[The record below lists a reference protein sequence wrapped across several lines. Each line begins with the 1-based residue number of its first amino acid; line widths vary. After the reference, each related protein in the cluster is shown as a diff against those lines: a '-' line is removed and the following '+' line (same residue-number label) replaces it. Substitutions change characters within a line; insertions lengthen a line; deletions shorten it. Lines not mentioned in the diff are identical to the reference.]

1 MPVIGICFML
11 LFKSAGW
18 QCRQSIIAIAL
29 TERRCAAIGSSSVA
43 VVHLFEPASGST
55 VTTNGHK
62 EFKDPEVDQVQDEY
76 GNFLFSDD
84 GTPKIIKEDQDYY
97 DELYNHDGT
106 RKDDTWP
113 WWLPDDATYLDHA
126 GCTLYPTSLMHRFT
140 QDMTSNLFGNPHS
153 ASPSSM
159 LSSIRVEDVRD
170 RVLRFFNADPEHF
183 DLVFVANATAGIKMV
198 MDGFRD
204 LPTGYWY
211 GYHRDAHNSLVGVR
225 EHANSARC
233 FANDDEVEKWIAEE
247 DEDTTSTSARLF
259 AYPAQSNMNGR
270 RSPLRWCSEIRRSK
284 PCTYTLLDAAA
295 FLTTGC
301 LDLSNHEEAPDFI
314 CMSFYKIFGYPDLG
328 GLIVRK
334 ASGDMLTRRKYFAG
348 GTVEMVLTVG
358 STWHIKRDGVHETL
372 EDGTLPFHNIVALGH
387 ALDVYTELYTSPRNV
402 SAHASALA
410 KSAYDRLSSLRYSN
424 GAPVCEIHK
433 DSLASYDD
441 STTQGPTVAF
451 NVRRP
456 DGSWLGKSVVEHAA
470 IQHGIHMRSG
480 GVCNPGGTATV
491 LQLSPQEMHHN
502 YDAGQRCGDTNDVMG
517 GKPTGILRIS
527 LGAMSSMED
536 VDRFVKF
543 MKEWCVK
550 QDGAGEVPTV
560 PVHLTPKTGFLKV
573 KIMHVSGAEKSK
585 GFRYML
591 KNITSRSLVA

>member
-1 MPVIGICFML
+1 MPSYTTKINDI
-11 LFKSAGW
+11 
-18 QCRQSIIAIAL
+18 
-29 TERRCAAIGSSSVA
+29 RR
-43 VVHLFEPASGST
+43 
-55 VTTNGHK
+55 K
-62 EFKDPEVDQVQDEY
+62 EY
-76 GNFLFSDD
+76 SYIN
-84 GTPKIIKEDQDYY
+84 
-97 DELYNHDGT
+97 
-106 RKDDTWP
+106 
-113 WWLPDDATYLDHA
+113 DATYLDHA
-126 GCTLYPTSLMHRFT
+126 GCTLYPTSLMHRFA

-159 LSSIRVEDVRD
+159 LSSIRVEDIRA
-170 RVLRFFNADPEHF
+170 RVLKFFNADPEHF
-183 DLVFVANATAGIKMV
+183 DLVFVANATAGIKVV

-204 LPTGYWY
+204 LPGGYWY

-225 EHANSARC
+225 ENAVSSRC
-233 FANDDEVEKWIAEE
+233 FATDSEVDAWIAET
-247 DEDTTSTSARLF
+247 DEDRAGPARLF

-270 RSPLRWCSEIRRSK
+270 RSPLRWCGEVRRHK
-284 PCTYTLLDAAA
+284 PRTFTLLDSAAY
-295 FLTTGC
+295 LTTGC
-301 LDLSNHEEAPDFI
+301 LDLSNAEDAPDFI

-334 ASGDMLTRRKYFAG
+334 ASADILTRRKYFAG
-348 GTVEMVLTVG
+348 GTVEMVLAVG
-358 STWHIKRDGVHETL
+358 ASQHVKRSGIHETL

-387 ALDVYTELYTSPRNV
+387 ALDVYTELFTSPRHV
-402 SAHASALA
+402 SSHASVLA

-433 DSLASYDD
+433 DSQASYDD

-456 DGSWLGKSVVEHAA
+456 DGSWLGKSIVESAA
-470 IQHGIHMRSG
+470 IAHGIHMRSG

-491 LQLSPQEMHHN
+491 LQLSPTEMNKN

-536 VDRFVKF
+536 VDRFLMF

-560 PVHLTPKTGFLKV
+560 PVNLTAKTGFLKV
-573 KIMHVSGAEKSK
+573 KILHVGEKK